1 MKEEQSE
8 VKSLYERLGG
18 IEGITAIV
26 DTIVENHMTNPAVK
40 ARFLPLKDSP
50 EHFSEVRQHLISFL
64 AAGSGGPQEYHGRD
78 MLSSHKGMNVS
89 QGEYMHV
96 IDDIMKA
103 LEKNKIDEQTRKDV
117 LAITYSLKLDIV
129 GV

>member
-1 MKEEQSE
+1 MENS
-8 VKSLYERLGG
+8 KSDLLYDRLGG

-26 DTIVENHMTNPAVK
+26 DTIVEHHMTNPAVK
-40 ARFLPLKDSP
+40 ARFLPLKDNP
-50 EHFSEVRQHLISFL
+50 DHFAEVRQHLINFL
-64 AAGSGGPQEYHGRD
+64 AAGSGGPEQYTGKD
-78 MLSSHKGMNVS
+78 MLASHKGMNIS

-103 LEKNKIDEQTRKDV
+103 LAKNNIDENTQKDV
-117 LAITYSLKLDIV
+117 LAITYSLKGEIA